1 MCLDYLFTYT
11 ILLST
16 SADDV
21 ASPKGCL
28 RMKKAHPCNLE
39 LCGNFPMFKSLV
51 FHSRCSH
58 WKSSLKL
65 LLVNQ
70 MLCWVFCKKAANWKE
85 LNKRLKQ
92 ITFKLNAHIIHSRL
106 MAKNEK
112 VIAACRML
120 FSLILLYL
128 STLLNSI
135 NLSCVGM
142 YSVANQS
149 VACYGL
155 KCEKSSN
162 GANPPLMTHFT
173 RVDI

>member
-1 MCLDYLFTYT
+1 MLG
-11 ILLST
+11 ILQ
-16 SADDV
+16 
-21 ASPKGCL
+21 KGC
-28 RMKKAHPCNLE
+28 K
-39 LCGNFPMFKSLV
+39 
-51 FHSRCSH
+51 
-58 WKSSLKL
+58 LKRIEEQE
-65 LLVNQ
+65 VE
-70 MLCWVFCKKAANWKE
+70 AN
-85 LNKRLKQ
+85 NIQAQRS
-92 ITFKLNAHIIHSRL
+92 HIIHSRL

-112 VIAACRML
+112 VFAACGMS

-173 RVDI
+173 RADI

>member
-1 MCLDYLFTYT
+1 MLGIFQ
-11 ILLST
+11 
-16 SADDV
+16 
-21 ASPKGCL
+21 KGCKL
-28 RMKKAHPCNLE
+28 NRIEEQEVEAN
-39 LCGNFPMFKSLV
+39 NIQAQ
-51 FHSRCSH
+51 RSH
-58 WKSSLKL
+58 
-65 LLVNQ
+65 N
-70 MLCWVFCKKAANWKE
+70 
-85 LNKRLKQ
+85 
-92 ITFKLNAHIIHSRL
+92 TFKAYG
-106 MAKNEK
+106 EK
-112 VIAACRML
+112 RESHRSMCGML

>member
-1 MCLDYLFTYT
+1 M
-11 ILLST
+11 LLRQK
-16 SADDV
+16 DV
-21 ASPKGCL
+21 CVWRKPTPVIWNYA
-28 RMKKAHPCNLE
+28 AIFQN
-39 LCGNFPMFKSLV
+39 FKSWV

-92 ITFKLNAHIIHSRL
+92 IIFKLNAHIIHSRL

-112 VIAACRML
+112 VIAACGML

>member
-1 MCLDYLFTYT
+1 MLGVLQ
-11 ILLST
+11 
-16 SADDV
+16 
-21 ASPKGCL
+21 KGF
-28 RMKKAHPCNLE
+28 KLE
-39 LCGNFPMFKSLV
+39 RIEQEVEANNIQAQ
-51 FHSRCSH
+51 RSH
-58 WKSSLKL
+58 
-65 LLVNQ
+65 N
-70 MLCWVFCKKAANWKE
+70 
-85 LNKRLKQ
+85 
-92 ITFKLNAHIIHSRL
+92 TFKAC

-112 VIAACRML
+112 VIAACGML

-128 STLLNSI
+128 STLLNSL